1 MKQQLLTA
9 QLLFTAL
16 KEDVELESPIEMFLD
31 SKEVAP
37 GVDLIWELKNECRVW
52 VSLLSVG
59 VRLDDILGM
68 PDHGALDMICS
79 KRSVRAL
86 F

>member
-68 PDHGALDMICS
+68 PDHGVLDMICS